1 LVRGDCG
8 FSNEPF
14 IAHLEERGQ
23 PYLFKLRQSAGVKK
37 LISRKISTNIALTRK
52 VGGPDK
58 AKDVQAWEYAMLVT
72 NSDYPL
78 QAFGQLYRDRAHCEN
93 GFDELKNQWGWGGF
107 TTQDGVPCSI
117 VCRILK
123 PTSLS
128 PTISGRHRHHRRLD
142 GCLSRCHKASWG

>member
-8 FSNEPF
+8 FGNEPF

-58 AKDVQAWEYAMLVT
+58 AQDAQVEILMPRQDVQAWEYAMLVT

-78 QAFGQLYRDRAHCEN
+78 QAFGQLYRDRAH
-93 GFDELKNQWGWGGF
+93 
-107 TTQDGVPCSI
+107 
-117 VCRILK
+117 
-123 PTSLS
+123 
-128 PTISGRHRHHRRLD
+128 
-142 GCLSRCHKASWG
+142 